1 MNSHDQDGVATYAIH
16 ALPTEEA
23 RFFELCLDTEAI
35 EALHSFRR
43 VALALITGLPEIA
56 PAPPPGLWERIRVQL
71 GGKASI

>member
-1 MNSHDQDGVATYAIH
+1 MNSHDLDGVATHAIH

-43 VALALITGLPEIA
+43 VALALITGLPEMA

-71 GGKASI
+71 GRRDGI